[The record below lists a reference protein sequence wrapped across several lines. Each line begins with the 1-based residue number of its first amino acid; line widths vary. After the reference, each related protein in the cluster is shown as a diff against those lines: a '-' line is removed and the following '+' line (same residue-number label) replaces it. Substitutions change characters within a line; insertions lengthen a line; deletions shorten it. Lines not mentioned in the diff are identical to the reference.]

1 MRAGANGFC
10 VSAERWPSG
19 LPRISACRY
28 EGAVYLPNLITV
40 IRVLF
45 VPIVIWLIING
56 AYTPAFVLFLLAGVS
71 DGVDGFLARHYHWKT
86 ELGAY
91 LDPLADKLL
100 LVGIYVTL
108 GLLGHMPAWLVIA
121 VVSRDV
127 LIVGAVMLSWML
139 GRAVEVRPS
148 KISKANTV
156 GQIILAGLV
165 LAQLGFAPALTV
177 VVAPLTW
184 IVGMLT
190 LISAGVYLARWLRHM
205 AYYDALGG

>member
-1 MRAGANGFC
+1 
-10 VSAERWPSG
+10 
-19 LPRISACRY
+19 
-28 EGAVYLPNLITV
+28 VYLPNLITV

-56 AYTPAFVLFLLAGVS
+56 AHTPAFVLFLLAGIS
-71 DGVDGFLARHYHWKT
+71 DGVDGFLARHYNWKT

-121 VVSRDV
+121 VVTRDI

-139 GRAVEVRPS
+139 DRAVEVRPS
-148 KISKANTV
+148 KVSKANTA

-165 LAQLGFAPALTV
+165 LAQLAFAPALTAV
-177 VVAPLTW
+177 VSPLTW